1 MIMETLQKVP
11 QFAGLLGYSE
21 NWNKWKHFVNGLYG
35 KYYAFIYYTNIWVYS
50 HLMLYVPVTPADSF
64 F

>member
-1 MIMETLQKVP
+1 ME
-11 QFAGLLGYSE
+11 
-21 NWNKWKHFVNGLYG
+21 

-64 F
+64 FLNNSFKKLATFLFKNVSFLESLSLQFKVLI